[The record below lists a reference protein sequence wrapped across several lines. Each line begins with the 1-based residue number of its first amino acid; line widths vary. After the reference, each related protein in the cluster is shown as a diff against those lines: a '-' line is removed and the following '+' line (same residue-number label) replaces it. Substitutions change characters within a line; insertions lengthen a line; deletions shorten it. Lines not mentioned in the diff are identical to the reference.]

1 MNEDQIWDNFQFE
14 EPTERPVGL
23 PTLVMKHICQLLID
37 KKDKYE
43 ACLIHPNW
51 SIAAMEALWE
61 APRFERSQQLRD
73 FTRAVSTS
81 KKTALLVRNFYLAY
95 LDVPEETV
103 FKTIVHS
110 TMERHMPSNVQILA
124 EPKLLLLLARH
135 CENITSITCYG
146 WQLESGDWEQLSM
159 LATQLVQLHIIGSRP
174 NKQLN
179 VNSFLPRLTS
189 LHLDGSFG
197 LNEAWATTLINKAIN
212 LIDLQLSLKDMEFN
226 TLKKICTP
234 GHLKLDKLAL
244 TEAHKVR
251 DIDVRHV
258 LHAFPNLTKFCLEG
272 CTLISPQTVLIS
284 LISCNKLQH
293 LEIRADPISLD
304 KVEPV
309 LLNEHHPEWIPPL
322 TKLLIENLNIVDQ
335 NLQYISNF
343 LPCLQVLGLKGCPQ
357 ITNEGLMSIINN
369 PCIKHI
375 SQLNLVECPSI
386 HSGFF
391 SIDTLTITTYI
402 KEIYIKSCGP
412 VLPADIYKLCCKH
425 IGYRLNSIKLINYQD
440 LKDSA
445 IGAFSKDQEDLSRI
459 ILDRDAIHAIAH
471 SNDPAICSLP
481 EDHLLSGNQIILLAK
496 RLNMTTQELIVL
508 FEEIEQEDKMLIHQK
523 TKAQPC
529 ISSKNKSINVAN
541 LTTKNN
547 SNQLEAPNSPLFP
560 RPAMP
565 AILPKGFTDNGPFPA
580 NNSDCMANGLMH
592 PLSDTDFFEEVKEK
606 KETQDSDCENK
617 CNNDYKDDDSF
628 NNTKNKQ
635 RSSLGAWGIGEN
647 NDSLWNNASY
657 SEFVLQAESETTWAE
672 ARWLEQQQIN
682 NRHKNDTLIIEGDG
696 WGTPNKIIEWDD
708 LSIQG
713 YAHEVLEEQKK
724 TLYCEKEEQGQI
736 PYADENDSILDN
748 IENKQASN
756 GTASDDSIN
765 DLTSLFSPI
774 YRCAFSDTEGKYA
787 SKSIISIVSSD
798 ESSDL
803 DDGEDDDDDVV
814 VKVKHNLSPNKCKSF
829 NTNDRNKRK
838 EPLSLAKYTTRN
850 EKKPSRAFN
859 SSHQTSNDRHGS
871 YYANGCPDGKA
882 KEQWASITKA
892 YPVTR
897 KFLRSARTKK
907 GNSHSRGY
915 ASPERLT
922 NCWKQPQAK
931 SLGPHNNIEAPL
943 QPRQTRSLESLL
955 DLNIDSQITLSEPI
969 FCNTTA
975 DANQTFVLQPTSDE
989 NNSPIPIETF
999 ACTVN
1004 KPTEEN
1010 EKEDE
1015 KSSNLSS
1022 PCLVSDISTDTE
1034 DKNSINKEDFVL
1046 FTDIVAAE
1054 GQAES
1059 WSEEKNIHPY
1069 QMPSHTISSI
1079 SFSFSMDQSPPQTNT
1094 TVDNS
1099 TIFGPL
1105 AKQPPFATQ
1114 ISNDPTRLASSK
1126 DQQRF
1131 ITKYDNVADDHIP
1144 FEFLMNQLTPSTEVD
1159 TVTDDHIS
1167 SDPLMKQLHVG
1178 ANAEVS
1184 GSHLLSQTDA
1194 LEVRSTYS
1202 NNENFESTSTT
1213 SNLCAYNDKIPFEE
1227 PEDDSKKYKKLP
1239 GYLGKSKVLITDKT
1253 YKCLYM
1259 FSNEPI
1265 EVTIKNFCKKYN
1277 IEQKEANLIEE
1288 IQPKYRLRKT
1298 RSILKKKK

>member
-14 EPTERPVGL
+14 ESTERPVGL

-37 KKDKYE
+37 KKDKCE

-61 APRFERSQQLRD
+61 APRFEISQQLRD

-110 TMERHMPSNVQILA
+110 TMERHMPSNVQTLA
-124 EPKLLLLLARH
+124 EPKFLLLLARH

-159 LATQLVQLHIIGSRP
+159 LATQLVQLHIIGNRP
-174 NKQLN
+174 NRQLN
-179 VNSFLPRLTS
+179 INSFLPRLTS

-197 LNEAWATTLINKAIN
+197 LNEAWAATLINKAIN

-244 TEAHKVR
+244 TEAHKIR
-251 DIDVRHV
+251 DIDVHHV
-258 LHAFPNLTKFCLEG
+258 LLAFPNLTKFCLEG
-272 CTLISPQTVLIS
+272 CTLISPQIVLTS
-284 LISCNKLQH
+284 LISCNNLQH

-309 LLNEHHPEWIPPL
+309 LLNEQHPKWMPPL

-335 NLQYISNF
+335 NFQYISNL
-343 LPCLQVLGLKGCPQ
+343 LPCLQVLGLKSCPQ
-357 ITNEGLMSIINN
+357 ITNEGLLSIINN

-375 SQLNLVECPSI
+375 SQLHLVECPRIYSEL
-386 HSGFF
+386 F
-391 SIDTLTITTYI
+391 SIDTLAITTYI

-412 VLPADIYKLCCKH
+412 ILPADIYKLCCKC
-425 IGYRLNSIKLINYQD
+425 IDYRLNSIKLINYQD

-445 IGAFSKDQEDLSRI
+445 IGAFSIDQEDLSRF
-459 ILDRDAIHAIAH
+459 ILDRAAIHAIAH
-471 SNDPAICSLP
+471 SNDPAICSVP

-496 RLNMTTQELIVL
+496 RLNMTTQELILL

-529 ISSKNKSINVAN
+529 ISSKNEFISEAN
-541 LTTKNN
+541 LTAKNN

-560 RPAMP
+560 RPATP
-565 AILPKGFTDNGPFPA
+565 AIWSKDFTDNGPFPA
-580 NNSDCMANGLMH
+580 NNSDCMSNGLMH
-592 PLSDTDFFEEVKEK
+592 PLSDTDFYEEVKEK

-617 CNNDYKDDDSF
+617 YNNDHKNDNSF

-635 RSSLGAWGIGEN
+635 RSSLGAWGIDEN
-647 NDSLWNNASY
+647 NDSLWNNASN

-672 ARWLEQQQIN
+672 ARWLEHQQKN
-682 NRHKNDTLIIEGDG
+682 NRHRNDTLIIEGDG

-724 TLYCEKEEQGQI
+724 TMYCEKEEQGQI
-736 PYADENDSILDN
+736 PYIDENDCTLDN
-748 IENKQASN
+748 IKNKQASD

-765 DLTSLFSPI
+765 DLASLFSPI
-774 YRCAFSDTEGKYA
+774 YRCAFSDTEGKHA

-803 DDGEDDDDDVV
+803 DNDENDDDVV
-814 VKVKHNLSPNKCKSF
+814 VKVKHNLPPNKCRSF
-829 NTNDRNKRK
+829 NTNERNKHK
-838 EPLSLAKYTTRN
+838 EQSSLVEYTTRN
-850 EKKPSRAFN
+850 EKKPSKAFN

-871 YYANGCPDGKA
+871 YYVNGSPDGKA
-882 KEQWASITKA
+882 EEQWASIKKA

-897 KFLRSARTKK
+897 KFPRSARTKK
-907 GNSHSRGY
+907 SNSHSRDY
-915 ASPERLT
+915 TSPERLT
-922 NCWKQPQAK
+922 NCWKQSKAK

-943 QPRQTRSLESLL
+943 QPKQMRSLESLL
-955 DLNIDSQITLSEPI
+955 NPNVGSQITLSEPV

-975 DANQTFVLQPTSDE
+975 DANQMSVLQPTSDE
-989 NNSPIPIETF
+989 KNSPIPIETF
-999 ACTVN
+999 VCTAN

-1010 EKEDE
+1010 EKEDEKEDE

-1022 PCLVSDISTDTE
+1022 PCLVSDTSTDTE

-1059 WSEEKNIHPY
+1059 WSEEKSVNEY
-1069 QMPSHTISSI
+1069 QMSSHTISSI
-1079 SFSFSMDQSPPQTNT
+1079 SFSSSMDQSLPRTNT
-1094 TVDNS
+1094 TIDNN
-1099 TIFGPL
+1099 TIFDSL
-1105 AKQPPFATQ
+1105 AKQPSFATQ
-1114 ISNDPTRLASSK
+1114 IPDDPTRFASSK
-1126 DQQRF
+1126 DQQPF
-1131 ITKYDNVADDHIP
+1131 ITKDDTVADDHIP
-1144 FEFLMNQLTPSTEVD
+1144 FESLMNQLTPSIEVD
-1159 TVTDDHIS
+1159 TIIKGHIS
-1167 SDPLMKQLHVG
+1167 SDPLMKQLHVEV
-1178 ANAEVS
+1178 NAEVN
-1184 GSHLLSQTDA
+1184 GSHLISQTDA
-1194 LEVRSTYS
+1194 LESM
-1202 NNENFESTSTT
+1202 
-1213 SNLCAYNDKIPFEE
+1213 CI
-1227 PEDDSKKYKKLP
+1227 
-1239 GYLGKSKVLITDKT
+1239 
-1253 YKCLYM
+1253 
-1259 FSNEPI
+1259 
-1265 EVTIKNFCKKYN
+1265 
-1277 IEQKEANLIEE
+1277 
-1288 IQPKYRLRKT
+1288 
-1298 RSILKKKK
+1298 